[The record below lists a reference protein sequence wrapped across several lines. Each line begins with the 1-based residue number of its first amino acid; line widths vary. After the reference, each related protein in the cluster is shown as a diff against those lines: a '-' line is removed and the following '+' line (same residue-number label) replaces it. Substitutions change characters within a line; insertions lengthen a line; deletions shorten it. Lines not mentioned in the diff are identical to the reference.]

1 MDFFKSILNSS
12 FFDNMQGVSLA
23 DSATALFFALSM
35 GLFIFLVYHK
45 CHRGEIYSISFGVTL
60 TIMTLISTLLIL
72 AVASNALL
80 SLGMVGALSI
90 VRFRAAVEEPMD
102 IAFLFWAIASG
113 IVLAAGLIP
122 LVVLG
127 SIFIGSVLFAFS
139 LKNNMVPSF
148 EVMVRCKSGE
158 TESFVFGIIRDSCSK
173 ATLKNRSLWQ
183 DETEISYTVRLKNG
197 FVGFID
203 DISAL
208 ENVNT
213 VIISSNQH

>member
-1 MDFFKSILNSS
+1 MYLLENIMNSS
-12 FFDNMQGVSLA
+12 FFAHMKAVSLT
-23 DSATALFFALSM
+23 DISIALFFALLM

-45 CHRGEIYSISFGVTL
+45 SHREEIYSISFGVTL

-122 LVVLG
+122 LAVLG
-127 SIFIGSVLFAFS
+127 GIFIGAVLLVFS
-139 LKNNMVPSF
+139 FNNKMVSSF
-148 EVMVRCKSGE
+148 VVMIRCKSGE
-158 TESFVFGIIRDSCSK
+158 TEELAAKIIKENCTK
-173 ATLKNRSLWQ
+173 TTLKSRALKG
-183 DETEISYTVRLKNG
+183 DEAEISYAVRLNHCSTA
-197 FVGFID
+197 FLDEIL
-203 DISAL
+203 SL
-208 ENVNT
+208 ENVSSA
-213 VIISSNQH
+213 IISSNEH